1 MRRIMV
7 ETWMIVSAIAIT
19 LSVSVNERTYRHH

>member
-1 MRRIMV
+1 MRKIMI

-19 LSVSVNERTYRHH
+19 LSVSVNERTHRHH